1 MDAGSP
7 SFPQAVWLWPYSP
20 QRVCF
25 GWGAPTFQTRALPR
39 RAFSGP
45 APLGEPV
52 HCSCADA
59 KKGPARHCFSGITDC
74 TAEISSNRR
83 PECPGSGGIFGCQAA
98 NWSRAGLPT
107 ENISYFRV
115 LSRVL
120 GKFPEEAVRKP
131 DFFCFSPDS
140 SRFLPSAAAFPGQP
154 GDCPAKKRR
163 SYLLFFAISARIRA
177 LIYPALLGTLDSFS
191 IISCSVF
198 FIRRILRLTVC
209 AL

>member
-1 MDAGSP
+1 MDAGSL

-45 APLGEPV
+45 APPGGAGPLFLRR
-52 HCSCADA
+52 C

-140 SRFLPSAAAFPGQP
+140 SRFLPSAPCHRSFTNSLKAAGSLPRSGKQKDRP
-154 GDCPAKKRR
+154 PRR
-163 SYLLFFAISARIRA
+163 RGGGSKEVML
-177 LIYPALLGTLDSFS
+177 
-191 IISCSVF
+191 CH
-198 FIRRILRLTVC
+198 C
-209 AL
+209 